1 MYNLIFYMY
10 MLLDLFLWRSLMG
23 TAERVAFFEAELA
36 KFEFSE
42 RKFNV
47 MAFIF
52 SSFYFWYLGMS
63 GMFAFFALLPII
75 LELLFLFVIND
86 MAAAVA
92 CGFVTAHSKSVF
104 SGGIRDCFY
113 RAVVKCFRIYRC
125 GIGKSFG

>member
-1 MYNLIFYMY
+1 
-10 MLLDLFLWRSLMG
+10 MG

-47 MAFIF
+47 KAFIF

-75 LELLFLFVIND
+75 LALLFLFVIND
-86 MAAAVA
+86 MAATVA
-92 CGFVTAHSKSVF
+92 CGFVTAHIIAGFKADPAYKKYMTAYVDAYKNFDDSVMVPYLAI
-104 SGGIRDCFY
+104 SVWRN
-113 RAVVKCFRIYRC
+113 
-125 GIGKSFG
+125 